1 MPYPPTERRSTKNKF
16 QESLWKT
23 AAISYLRGRSL
34 CALLHCRSGEGLVA
48 TQWLLSLLA
57 KPVRIDQT
65 LSKLLKDLVS
75 AEGIET
81 FNLLIKSL
89 WKWGCDW
96 M

>member
-1 MPYPPTERRSTKNKF
+1 
-16 QESLWKT
+16 
-23 AAISYLRGRSL
+23 
-34 CALLHCRSGEGLVA
+34 VA

-57 KPVRIDQT
+57 KPVRLDQT